1 MDLSQDLRY
10 GLRQLLRSPAF
21 TIAAALTIALGVGAN
36 TAIFSVVNA
45 VLLRPLPYPS
55 PDRLVSIRETTERGE
70 NVVSPP
76 NFEDFRAQ
84 RVLFEAAAAT
94 YNNSVALTGEGAAE
108 QLLGAAATEDF
119 FRVLATPPLLG
130 RGFLPEDA
138 RTGAAPVVVLR
149 EDLWRRRFGADPEI
163 VGRVLQLDGVGR
175 TVVGVMPASVVYPD
189 AATELW
195 TPLFFSEEELATQR
209 GAHYLDVVARLA
221 PGVTVERADAGL
233 RAVADR
239 LAKEFPRTNEGES
252 ASARSL
258 RDALVGDIRPALL
271 IMLGAVGFVLLIAC
285 ANVASLLLTRAVGR
299 GRELAIRTALGAGRG
314 RIVRQLVVESVLLA
328 AAGGVAGLLLAA
340 WGVDAL
346 GALRPDDLPLVGE
359 LRLDRTVLLFTLGVT
374 VLSALA
380 FGLVPAI
387 QATRGIELGS
397 GLREGTAGAIG
408 VRGAQRTRSVFV
420 VVEMALALVL
430 LAGAGLLMRSFTSLL
445 RVDSGFDPRGVLT
458 FTLSLPD
465 AKYDATKARQFVAD
479 LMERMRGLPGVTAA
493 GASSILPLSGSSYG
507 ISLTS
512 VDGRAMEDTPDA
524 PSVQVRLATPGYL
537 RAMGIPL
544 RRGRDLAPADR
555 PEAPRVLLANEA
567 AAKLLWPEEDA
578 LGRTIVLGT
587 RFGLGGDRAGGQVV
601 GIVGDAREM
610 RVAREAL
617 PTVYLPHAQWPVGH
631 MGIAVRTSGEPLL
644 LVAAAREQARSLDA
658 DVPVFGVLTMEQRL
672 AESVATQRFYMLL
685 LAVFAVA
692 ALALAAIGIYGVMAF
707 GVAQRSREIGIRVAL
722 GARPGDVAGL
732 VARAGLS
739 LAVVGIALGVAG
751 SIALTR
757 VLDGILYQ
765 VEPTDPLTLAGV
777 SLLLLVV
784 ATLAVVLP
792 ARRATRVDPMT
803 ALRSE

>member
-10 GLRQLLRSPAF
+10 GVRQLLRSPAF
-21 TIAAALTIALGVGAN
+21 TLAAALTIALGVGAN

-55 PDRLVSIRETTERGE
+55 PERLVSVRETIDGGE
-70 NVVSPP
+70 AVLSPP
-76 NFEDFRAQ
+76 NFEDFRA
-84 RVLFEAAAAT
+84 RRDLLESAAAT
-94 YNNSVALTGEGAAE
+94 YNTSVALTGEGAAE
-108 QLLGAAATEDF
+108 QLLGAAATQDF
-119 FRVLATPPLLG
+119 FRVVATPPLLG

-163 VGRVLQLDGVGR
+163 VGRVVRLDGVAR

-189 AATELW
+189 ASTELW
-195 TPLFFSEEELATQR
+195 IPLFFSEEELATQR
-209 GAHYLDVVARLA
+209 GAHYLDVIARLA

-233 RAVADR
+233 RALADR
-239 LAKEFPRTNEGES
+239 LAKEFPRTNTGES
-252 ASARSL
+252 ATARSL
-258 RDALVGDIRPALL
+258 RDELVGDIRPALL

-314 RIVRQLVVESVLLA
+314 RIIRQLVVESLMLA
-328 AAGGVAGLLLAA
+328 SIGGVAGLLLAA

-374 VLSALA
+374 VASALF

-387 QATRGIELGS
+387 QATRGVELGS
-397 GLREGTAGAIG
+397 GLREGSAGAIG

-420 VVEMALALVL
+420 VAEMALALML
-430 LAGAGLLMRSFTSLL
+430 LAGAGLLVRSFTGLM
-445 RVDSGFDPRGVLT
+445 RVDPGFDPAGVLT
-458 FTLSLPD
+458 LNVSLPD
-465 AKYDATKARQFVAD
+465 AKYDAAKARQYIAD
-479 LMERMRGLPGVTAA
+479 FTERLRGLPGVTAA
-493 GASSILPLSGSSYG
+493 GGSSIIPLSGSSYG
-507 ISLTS
+507 ISLS
-512 VDGRAMEDTPDA
+512 SIDGRQVGDDPDA

-544 RRGRDLAPADR
+544 RRGRDLEPADHA
-555 PEAPRVLLANEA
+555 EAPRVLLANEA
-567 AAKLLWPEEDA
+567 AAKLLWPGEDA
-578 LGRTIVLGT
+578 LGHAIVLGT
-587 RFGLGGDRAGGQVV
+587 RFGFGGDRANGTVV

-610 RVAREAL
+610 RVSREAL
-617 PTVYLPHAQWPVGH
+617 PTVYLPHAQWPVGF
-631 MGIAVRTSGEPLL
+631 MGMALRTAGDPAL
-644 LVAAAREQARSLDA
+644 LVAAAREQARALDA
-658 DVPVFGVLTMEQRL
+658 DVPVFSTLTMEQRL

-685 LAVFAVA
+685 LAVFAIA
-692 ALALAAIGIYGVMAF
+692 ALTLAAIGIYGVLAF

-732 VARAGLS
+732 VARTGLS
-739 LAVVGIALGVAG
+739 LAVVGIVLGLAG
-751 SIALTR
+751 SVALTR

-765 VEPTDPLTLAGV
+765 VEPTDPMTLAGV
-777 SLLLLVV
+777 SLLLLLV

-792 ARRATRVDPMT
+792 ARRATKVDPMM